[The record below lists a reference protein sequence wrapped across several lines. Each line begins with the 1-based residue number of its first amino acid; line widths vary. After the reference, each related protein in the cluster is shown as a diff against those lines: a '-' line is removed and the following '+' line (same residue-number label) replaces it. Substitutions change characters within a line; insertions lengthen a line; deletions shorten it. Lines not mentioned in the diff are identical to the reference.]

1 MDPRTSGKGKK
12 FSRSKKFT
20 VPAVPATP
28 DTPSIPD
35 ELSSSEEETDT
46 ESSALKIAMA
56 MTATGVA
63 GRVALQGFPSI
74 EPITALAVASG
85 YYFGLKEG
93 VYTGATAFFLSN
105 FMVYG
110 GQGPWTFFQVAG
122 AAAAGATGYMFSKTY
137 RNRITYFGAL
147 IAGVMIYELAVN
159 LGSVIYT
166 PWAIG
171 GLVPYFLAAVPFAL
185 IHAVS
190 TLGFGGVLHG
200 FESSLERF
208 N

>member
-1 MDPRTSGKGKK
+1 MK
-12 FSRSKKFT
+12 
-20 VPAVPATP
+20 AAT
-28 DTPSIPD
+28 
-35 ELSSSEEETDT
+35 
-46 ESSALKIAMA
+46 AMA
-56 MTATGVA
+56 ATGVI

-85 YYFGLKEG
+85 YYLGPKEG
-93 VYTGATAFFLSN
+93 VYTGATAFFVSN

-122 AAAAGATGYMFSKTY
+122 AAAAGATGYLFS
-137 RNRITYFGAL
+137 RVHRDRITYFGAL
-147 IAGVMIYELAVN
+147 VAGVMAYELAVN
-159 LGSVIYT
+159 LGSVLYT
-166 PWAIG
+166 PWAVG
-171 GLVPYFLAAVPFAL
+171 GLVPYFLAAVPFVL
-185 IHAVS
+185 IHTAS